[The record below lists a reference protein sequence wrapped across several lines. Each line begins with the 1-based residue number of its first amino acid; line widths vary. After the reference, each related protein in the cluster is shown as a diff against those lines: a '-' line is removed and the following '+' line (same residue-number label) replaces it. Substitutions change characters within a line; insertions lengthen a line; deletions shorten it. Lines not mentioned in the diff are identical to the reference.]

1 VDGAAFGQQIIG
13 LFQGTVDISSRIP
26 AIFGTTRVAPWGTIQ
41 GTLCWSGENVPSTD
55 FFTLQTADDFGNE
68 FSQTINVTFAGP
80 PASAI
85 QLTASPSAVTLKPST
100 VPGFAPPVTLSVGLS
115 DKTQPWT
122 ATVYPV
128 ASTTAWLK
136 LSQSSGTGPATITL
150 SANAAGFAPGAYKA
164 TILVQSPMAMPEWV
178 SIPVMWVNAPT
189 AQGPVVTSV
198 SNAVSFTP
206 GASPGMLMG
215 VYGSGLA
222 NTTLVSPTTLDNTL
236 GGVSATV
243 NGWPAPIL
251 YVSPTQINIQVPYE
265 AGAGPAVLGINNN
278 GQVGGYIFQ
287 VAPSAPGILTV
298 NGAISPTA
306 AAKAGTYATMYVTG
320 IGDVTEGLPTGIA
333 IPTGT
338 AIASLPLPMLPLS
351 VTVGGTQALVQFAG
365 LTPAV
370 VGLAQVNFIVPPSV
384 ATGTQPVVVT
394 VNGVSSAP
402 ANITVQ

>member
-1 VDGAAFGQQIIG
+1 
-13 LFQGTVDISSRIP
+13 
-26 AIFGTTRVAPWGTIQ
+26 
-41 GTLCWSGENVPSTD
+41 
-55 FFTLQTADDFGNE
+55 
-68 FSQTINVTFAGP
+68 
-80 PASAI
+80 
-85 QLTASPSAVTLKPST
+85 
-100 VPGFAPPVTLSVGLS
+100 
-115 DKTQPWT
+115 
-122 ATVYPV
+122 
-128 ASTTAWLK
+128 
-136 LSQSSGTGPATITL
+136 
-150 SANAAGFAPGAYKA
+150 
-164 TILVQSPMAMPEWV
+164 
-178 SIPVMWVNAPT
+178 
-189 AQGPVVTSV
+189 
-198 SNAVSFTP
+198 
-206 GASPGMLMG
+206 
-215 VYGSGLA
+215 
-222 NTTLVSPTTLDNTL
+222 
-236 GGVSATV
+236 VSATV